1 MIISGV
7 LGIIIPW
14 VIGGWAISSTR
25 KFTHRVKD
33 PNIRKIMEENDQST
47 INVII
52 MACSINTLIMII
64 SLALSLT

>member
-14 VIGGWAISSTR
+14 AIGIWAISSTR

-52 MACSINTLIMII
+52 MACSINTLILII
-64 SLALSLT
+64 SFALSL